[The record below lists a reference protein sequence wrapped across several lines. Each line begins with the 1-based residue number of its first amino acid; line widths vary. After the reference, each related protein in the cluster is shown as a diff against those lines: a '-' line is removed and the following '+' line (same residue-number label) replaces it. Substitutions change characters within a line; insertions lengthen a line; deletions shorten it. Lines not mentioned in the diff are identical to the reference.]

1 MNRIHSLKNAR
12 VKLAHQLQTRPRARR
27 EERKLVL
34 EGVRLIND
42 ALNAGQRPY
51 FTFYLPERAPQ
62 NLIEQLEAQG
72 VPVLPVT
79 DEVMR
84 HLSDTQQPQGVLGVF
99 NIPLP
104 RIPKHASQ
112 ILILD
117 AIRDPGNLGTML
129 RTAAA
134 ADVDVVVLAPACVD
148 PYNPKVLRGGMGAHF
163 RLPILEAS
171 WEEIANYC
179 QDVHIYLAD
188 GDGDVDYCAV
198 DWCEDWALIIGSE
211 AHGAGEEARAQATQR
226 VFIPMARA
234 TESLNAAVASGV
246 LLFEARRQRVLAK
259 RQ

>member
-12 VKLAHQLQTRPRARR
+12 VKLVHQLQTRPRARR

-42 ALNAGQRPY
+42 ALDAKQRPH
-51 FTFYLPERAPQ
+51 FVFYLPERTPK
-62 NLIEQLEAQG
+62 NLIERLDAQG
-72 VPVLPVT
+72 VDVLAVT

-84 HLSDTQQPQGVLGVF
+84 HMSDTQQPQGVLGVF
-99 NIPLP
+99 DIPLP
-104 RIPKHASQ
+104 RIPKNASQ

-117 AIRDPGNLGTML
+117 AIRDPGNMGTML

-134 ADVDVVVLAPACVD
+134 ANVDVVVLAPACVD
-148 PYNPKVLRGGMGAHF
+148 PYNPKVLRSGMGAHF

-188 GDGDVDYCAV
+188 GVGDVDYWAV
-198 DWCEDWALIIGSE
+198 DWRDAWALIIGSE
-211 AHGAGEEARAQATQR
+211 AHGAGDEAR
-226 VFIPMARA
+226 
-234 TESLNAAVASGV
+234 
-246 LLFEARRQRVLAK
+246 
-259 RQ
+259 